1 MKTIHKK
8 TTMKN
13 YLNKSA
19 IGLVI
24 ILAVMSCEKKNNQ
37 VIPSNNITIEFR
49 DITGYT
55 ELGVNDAFEVE
66 VNFTDTPKPVE
77 IIANENL
84 HQYIEIVKSSDK
96 LLIGLQNNMSISG
109 ASTLKVVLS
118 TGYLTG
124 YTINDASL
132 VQLVDTLLAGQVTLN
147 LTGASHLNG
156 PMIVQ
161 GLSANLQDASL
172 LNIAGETVDFNL
184 TASGA
189 SNISGYSFSC
199 QDLDADL
206 SDASLAEL
214 TVNGKIN
221 IKASGASILRYKGDG
236 TIESQDLRNAS
247 EVIKID

>member
-1 MKTIHKK
+1 
-8 TTMKN
+8 MKN
-13 YLNKSA
+13 YFIKAA

-24 ILAVMSCEKKNNQ
+24 ILAVMACEKKNNH
-37 VIPSNNITIEFR
+37 VIPTNNITSEFR

-66 VNFTDTPKPVE
+66 VNFTDTPQPVE

-96 LLIGLQNNMSISG
+96 LLIGLQNNISISG

-124 YTINDASL
+124 YSVNDASL
-132 VQLVDTLLAGQVTLN
+132 VRLVDTLLAGQVTLN

-156 PMIVQ
+156 SMIVQ
-161 GLSANLQDASL
+161 GLSANLLDASL
-172 LNIAGETVDFNL
+172 LDITGETTDLSL

-189 SNISGYSFSC
+189 SSMRGYSLSC
-199 QDLDADL
+199 LDLDSDL
-206 SDASLAEL
+206 ADASEVEL

-221 IKASGASILRYKGDG
+221 IKASGASILRYKGNG
-236 TIESQDLRNAS
+236 TIESQDLKDAS
-247 EVIKID
+247 KVFKID